1 MDLRLSQLAPT
12 DLRGLPVAE
21 DGRSTWYPPNFLP
34 QDGKGIL
41 FLDEINMAPPAMQ
54 GVAQQLI
61 LDRRIGD
68 YVVPEDWYVWAA
80 GNRKI
85 DRAAV
90 FDMPSA
96 LANRFLHYEVE
107 PDITAF
113 KDWALRSGLHEEIV
127 GFLLFRPTLLHK
139 YKPNQLAWPSPRSW
153 RMADVL
159 HKAALSTAPA
169 VGDAAAGEFE
179 AYCKIVKKIPDLDR
193 ILSGQS
199 KVKFPAEP
207 SARYAVVLGLAKR
220 ATTPTKVKH
229 ALKWLREKAGG
240 EWVQFFVSD
249 VFTLFRA
256 RGRPRHFVEKA
267 QCGCRVE
274 RDGEAASGRHADV
287 RHEIVSMAEELRKKV
302 STSIL
307 RIRTANPFFGALALF
322 ADVKISDTI
331 ESAATNGKEILF
343 NKAYC
348 DQLSSSELTGVLLH
362 EILHCALEH
371 ITRWGRAMPRPGTSP
386 PTLLSMA

>member
-1 MDLRLSQLAPT
+1 MTPAELERELLQMVEHGIRCSVMVWGPPGVGKSSIVAQIAADGGIGLVDLRLSQLAPT

-68 YVVPEDWYVWAA
+68 YTVPEGWFVWAA

-107 PDITAF
+107 PDITSF
-113 KDWALRSGLHEEIV
+113 KEWALRQGLNEDII
-127 GFLLFRPTLLHK
+127 GFLLFRPALLHK
-139 YKPNQLAWPSPRSW
+139 YKANQLAWPSPRSW
-153 RMADVL
+153 QMADTL
-159 HKAALSTAPA
+159 HKANLSIASA
-169 VGDAAAGEFE
+169 VGDAAAGEHQ
-179 AYCKIVKKIPDLDR
+179 AYCKVVDKIPDLVR
-193 ILSGQS
+193 ILSGKS

-207 SARYAVVLGLAKR
+207 SARYAVVLGLAVR
-220 ATTPTKVKH
+220 ANTPVKVKH
-229 ALKWLREKAGG
+229 ALKWLRDKAGG

-249 VFTLFRA
+249 VFTLFR
-256 RGRPRHFVEKA
+256 
-267 QCGCRVE
+267 E
-274 RDGEAASGRHADV
+274 RQELGPLLKELSADPDLKK
-287 RHEIVSMAEELRKKV
+287 MAKELRQV
-302 STSIL
+302 MMT
-307 RIRTANPFFGALALF
+307 
-322 ADVKISDTI
+322 
-331 ESAATNGKEILF
+331 
-343 NKAYC
+343 
-348 DQLSSSELTGVLLH
+348 
-362 EILHCALEH
+362 
-371 ITRWGRAMPRPGTSP
+371 
-386 PTLLSMA
+386 